1 MTHLR
6 IIATF
11 VIVGLGT
18 VGSGWVHGRLANRW
32 GDDSAR
38 AAAAERL
45 EQSLPERL
53 GPWRMTTRRE
63 MEATAVELLQSAA
76 QLEGVY
82 VNEQTGESVAV
93 LIVVGPSGP
102 ISAHTPEICYGGQDY
117 SMAGER
123 RRITVQDQRGGTHS
137 LWQLHALSQ
146 HIHQPDLQVIYGW
159 SAGSA
164 WDATD
169 GPRFAFGGLPLLY
182 KLQLHRA
189 ISPRRLDQETDPAQD
204 FLARFLADIQPRL
217 VKSSRLSRL
226 AP

>member
-32 GDDSAR
+32 GDDAAL

-53 GPWRMTTRRE
+53 GPWRMAKRTE
-63 MEATAVELLQSAA
+63 MEARAVELLQSSGYL
-76 QLEGVY
+76 QGFY
-82 VNEQTGESVAV
+82 VNEQTGEGLSVLV
-93 LIVVGPSGP
+93 VVGPGGP
-102 ISAHTPEICYGGQDY
+102 ISAHTPEICFAGQDY
-117 SMAGER
+117 NLAGER
-123 RRITVQDQRGGTHS
+123 RRIIVKDQQGGTHTF
-137 LWQLHALSQ
+137 WQLHALSQ
-146 HIHQPDLQVIYGW
+146 HIRQSDLQVIYGW

-182 KLQLHRA
+182 KLQLERA